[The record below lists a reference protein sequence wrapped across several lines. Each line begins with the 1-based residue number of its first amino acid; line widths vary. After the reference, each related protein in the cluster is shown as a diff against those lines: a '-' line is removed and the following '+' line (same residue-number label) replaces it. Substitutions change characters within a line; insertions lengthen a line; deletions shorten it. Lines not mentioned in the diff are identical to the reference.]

1 MRGARLGKGQ
11 QGDLPRAKS
20 GLGCGGLVGRPWSL
34 PGQPRRPERDDGGSC
49 SKRGGARGGERRGRA
64 GASLP
69 GLRGASPPAEPSPI
83 LMTGERA
90 RGQEIGAGS
99 CGSGDSAASR
109 RAGGGRPAAGSS
121 PKGRGW
127 SFDPKT
133 ALLGSRC
140 REPRRRGGR
149 GAQALGTAG
158 CSAAPPLN
166 RKKKKRLGGESRA
179 HNCKQVGPG
188 RRPRRAGEQSA

>member
-1 MRGARLGKGQ
+1 MRGAGLGRGQ

-109 RAGGGRPAAGSS
+109 RAEGGRRREAARRDG
-121 PKGRGW
+121 
-127 SFDPKT
+127 
-133 ALLGSRC
+133 AVLLT
-140 REPRRRGGR
+140 PRRPSWGQDAGNRVDGEGG
-149 GAQALGTAG
+149 A
-158 CSAAPPLN
+158 
-166 RKKKKRLGGESRA
+166 
-179 HNCKQVGPG
+179 
-188 RRPRRAGEQSA
+188 RRHWARRAAARPLL